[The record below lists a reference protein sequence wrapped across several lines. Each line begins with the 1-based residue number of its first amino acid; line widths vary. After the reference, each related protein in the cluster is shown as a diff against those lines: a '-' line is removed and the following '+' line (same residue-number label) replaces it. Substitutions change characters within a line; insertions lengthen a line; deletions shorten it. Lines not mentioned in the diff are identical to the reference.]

1 MSTYGLH
8 TSAAGALGQ
17 SARVDV
23 IAQNLANVSTPGYR
37 RDTLSFRAALSGALP
52 GAPAVDRVST
62 DREGG
67 GFEATGRA
75 LDFAVAGPGFFTV
88 QDPNTQTVYYTR
100 AGNFSLD
107 AAGRLVTAD
116 GRFQALSRDGR
127 PIELDRSNGGAVRLR
142 EDGALLQG
150 DEEKGQLGIAEL
162 PDGAELRKGG
172 NNLFVLLGAP
182 AAAAE
187 NPRVEQGSLER
198 SSVNPVAEMVEM
210 IKALRAL
217 EANLEMVRFQ
227 DSILGRAV
235 NEFGRLAR

>member
-1 MSTYGLH
+1 MSHYGVQ

-23 IAQNLANVSTPGYR
+23 VAQNLANASTPGYR
-37 RDTLSFRAALSGALP
+37 RDQVSFHAALEGAL
-52 GAPAVDRVST
+52 AAQVAT
-62 DREGG
+62 DRTGG
-67 GFEATGRA
+67 GLEATGRA
-75 LDFAVAGPGFFTV
+75 LDFAVASEGAFTV

-107 AAGRLVTAD
+107 AEGRLVTAA
-116 GRFQALSRDGR
+116 GGYQVLSREGR

-150 DEEKGQLGIAEL
+150 GEEKGQLGIAEL
-162 PDGAELRKGG
+162 GDGAGLRRGG
-172 NNLFVLLGAP
+172 NNLFVSLGGP

-198 SSVNPVAEMVEM
+198 SSVNPVAEMVELLR
-210 IKALRAL
+210 ALRAL

-227 DSILGRAV
+227 DSVLGRAV
-235 NEFGRLAR
+235 NEYGRLAR

>member
-62 DREGG
+62 DREGA

-88 QDPNTQTVYYTR
+88 QDPNTQAVYYTR

-142 EDGALLQG
+142 EDGALFQG
-150 DEEKGQLGIAEL
+150 DEEKGQLGIAE
-162 PDGAELRKGG
+162 PADGAELRKGG
-172 NNLFVLLGAP
+172 NNLFVSLGSP
-182 AAAAE
+182 LAAAE

-198 SSVNPVAEMVEM
+198 SSVHPVAEMVEM

>member
-1 MSTYGLH
+1 MSIDGLR
-8 TSAAGALGQ
+8 TSASGALAQ

-37 RDTLSFRAALSGALP
+37 KDTVSFRAAPA

-67 GFEATGRA
+67 GVEATGRP
-75 LDFAVAGPGFFTV
+75 LDFAIAGPGFFTV

-116 GRFQALSRDGR
+116 GRLQALSRDGR

-142 EDGALLQG
+142 EDGTLVQG
-150 DEEKGQLGIAEL
+150 DEEKRQLGIAEL
-162 PDGAELRKGG
+162 ADGAELRKGG
-172 NNLFVLLGAP
+172 NNLFVLLGGLGAMS
-182 AAAAE
+182 E
-187 NPRVEQGSLER
+187 RPRVEQGSLER
-198 SSVNPVAEMVEM
+198 SSVHPVAEMVEM
-210 IKALRAL
+210 IRALRAL

-227 DSILGRAV
+227 DSVLGRAV
-235 NEFGRLAR
+235 NEYGRLAR